1 MDSRLKIIGK
11 IETREKVGSR
21 RFHVPKIL
29 GGNPGQH
36 DRLALANDSELST
49 GCV

>member
-1 MDSRLKIIGK
+1 MDSGFKIIGK

-36 DRLALANDSELST
+36 DPFHCGQSKEDAPH
-49 GCV
+49 